1 MSVKIFAKTIE
12 PEALAQ
18 IERMAAAP
26 IGQGSKIRIMPDCHA
41 GKGCTIGT
49 TMTITDKVCPNLVG
63 VDIACGVT
71 LAYTGINFE
80 DRLEELDA
88 VIRERVPCGRRV
100 HAPENAEFYEA
111 LTYMH
116 CWPHLREDTRALAK
130 LSLGTLGGGNHFI
143 EAYRGGALC
152 VHTGSRN
159 IGLSVAKYYQ
169 DRAAENAKKR
179 GAPNLEEIEPR
190 QRAAAL
196 AEWKAST
203 KGMPLDLAYL
213 EGEDLENYLHDCAIL
228 NEFASTNRLT
238 ILAAIVEAMGGRL
251 QMSINTTHNYID
263 TEARILRKGA
273 VSAAR
278 GERLVIPLNM
288 RDGVLICEGEGN
300 PDWNYSAPH
309 GAGRLYSRTAAKA
322 AFTVE
327 QYADAMAGIYT
338 TCVGPDTLDE
348 APFAYKDMQEIME
361 CITPT
366 VVILDRLT
374 PIYNFK
380 AGD

>member
-1 MSVKIFAKTIE
+1 
-12 PEALAQ
+12 
-18 IERMAAAP
+18 
-26 IGQGSKIRIMPDCHA
+26 
-41 GKGCTIGT
+41 
-49 TMTITDKVCPNLVG
+49 
-63 VDIACGVT
+63 
-71 LAYTGINFE
+71 
-80 DRLEELDA
+80 
-88 VIRERVPCGRRV
+88 V
-100 HAPENAEFYEA
+100 HAPEKA
-111 LTYMH
+111 LSFKQLETLR
-116 CWPHLREDTRALAK
+116 CWPLLREDTRALAK

-169 DRAAENAKKR
+169 DLAAKKAKKR

-190 QRAAAL
+190 QRAAAM
-196 AEWKAST
+196 AEWKKAIKDQPT
-203 KGMPLDLAYL
+203 DLAYL
-213 EGEDLENYLHDCAIL
+213 EGEDMENYLHDCAIL
-228 NEFASTNRLT
+228 NAFARASRLT
-238 ILAAIVEAMGGRL
+238 ILGTIVEAMGGK
-251 QMSINTTHNYID
+251 IKEAHDTVHNYID
-263 TEARILRKGA
+263 TEAGILRKGA
-273 VSAAR
+273 VAAR
-278 GERLVIPLNM
+278 AGERLTIPLNM
-288 RDGVLICEGEGN
+288 RDGVLICEGKGN

-327 QYADAMAGIYT
+327 QYAAAMAGIYT

-374 PIYNFK
+374 PVYNFK